1 MLLRKKLKKALA
13 LILLISF
20 VSTTT
25 LANPQ
30 PGKFSRVLEGTPV
43 PFDSW
48 CFDDVAT
55 AKIQVTA
62 EFADERCKLRL
73 DKELEKQQARYSL
86 DVQNLNLRISSL
98 VEEKNNILAIK
109 NQEIEQLTQAALK
122 RPNDYSVWWATG
134 GVVVG
139 ILSTLLIASAL
150 K

>member
-25 LANPQ
+25 LATPQ
-30 PGKFSRVLEGTPV
+30 PGKFSRVLEGTPA

-73 DKELEKQQARYSL
+73 DKEVEKQQARYSL
-86 DVQNLNLRISSL
+86 DIQNLNLRISSL

-122 RPNDYSVWWATG
+122 RPNDYSIWWATG

-139 ILSTLLIASAL
+139 VLSTLLIASAL
-150 K
+150 N

>member
-1 MLLRKKLKKALA
+1 MLLKKRLKKALA

-20 VSTTT
+20 ISTSSFAT
-25 LANPQ
+25 PQ
-30 PGKFSRVLEGTPV
+30 TGRFSRVLEGNPT

-73 DKELEKQQARYSL
+73 DRELEKQRARYSL
-86 DVQNLNLRISSL
+86 DIQNLNLRISSL

-122 RPNDYSVWWATG
+122 RPNDYTIWWASG

-139 ILSTLLIASAL
+139 VISTLLIASAL
-150 K
+150 R

>member
-25 LANPQ
+25 FATPQ
-30 PGKFSRVLEGTPV
+30 PGKFSRVLEGSPA

-73 DKELEKQQARYSL
+73 DKELEKKQARYSL
-86 DVQNLNLRISSL
+86 DIQNLNLRISSL

-122 RPNDYSVWWATG
+122 RPNDYSIWWATG

-139 ILSTLLIASAL
+139 VLSTLLIASAL
-150 K
+150 N

>member
-1 MLLRKKLKKALA
+1 MLLRKRLKKALA

-20 VSTTT
+20 VSTTA
-25 LANPQ
+25 LATPQ
-30 PGKFSRVLEGTPV
+30 TGRFSRVLEGNPV

-73 DKELEKQQARYSL
+73 DRELEKQHARYSL
-86 DVQNLNLRISSL
+86 DIQNLNLRISSL
-98 VEEKNNILAIK
+98 VEENKNILTIK
-109 NQEIEQLTQAALK
+109 NQEIERLETAALK
-122 RPNDYSVWWATG
+122 RPGDYSVWWATG

-139 ILSTLLIASAL
+139 VLSTIAIVFAV